1 MYGANFNSNLT
12 FPVIV
17 EIRLLS
23 DIIVLSDRTIVL
35 DHFD

>member
-12 FPVIV
+12 FAVIV